1 MTVQQ
6 ILVKQLG
13 ALPAIREYLERLQL
27 KSGWTRWRRCGT
39 SRV

>member
-13 ALPAIREYLERLQL
+13 ALPAIREYLERTGYAIGF
-27 KSGWTRWRRCGT
+27 KHT
-39 SRV
+39 